1 MKISFIVPSWHY
13 FSDPFKLQ
21 PYWELYYTTIL
32 KNQLGEKAEIN
43 LIDLRGKSKKG
54 ANDNFNS
61 IVDGIEERDF
71 YLYWVMKTGDANEVY
86 SIVQKLKKKF
96 PKSKHI
102 AGGTHIDMLPNECV
116 EKFDTIIIGPAE
128 NNFKISLET
137 DKKILKDDYANITF
151 AETPFPKRDLL
162 PYNSVFSKEMFKQY
176 GDYDATMVY
185 FSRGCFYKCSYCV
198 YNVPNKLQS
207 KDPKLITDEIEY
219 LKKQFK
225 VQAILLKDE
234 IALNPNK
241 KIFLPQMEALGKTN
255 ILWRGQT
262 TSVGTYDQLKIAKET
277 GCLELSVGIETVDDN
292 AMKYINKTWQSE
304 SIIAKFIE
312 NIKKVGIKI
321 KICLIFGLP
330 GEPKD
335 IVEKTVKFI
344 EKYKPDYISLSGF
357 CPMPGSPIYNNP
369 DKFGIEYIDKDWD
382 KHAHL
387 LYRFSDN
394 EHVGLPFRY
403 KKETEWGN
411 SFTRDEIVNN
421 IQQVQKWLSTQSMT
435 Y

>member
-1 MKISFIVPSWHY
+1 MNISFVIPSWHY
-13 FSDPFKLQ
+13 FNDPFKLQ

-32 KNQLGEKAEIN
+32 KKQFDNQANID
-43 LIDLRGKSKKG
+43 LIDLRGLSKTSK
-54 ANDNFNS
+54 DFQS
-61 IVDGIEERDF
+61 IINKIDKRDF

-86 SIVQKLKKKF
+86 SIVKTLKKKF
-96 PKSKHI
+96 PNSKHI
-102 AGGTHIDMLPNECV
+102 AGGTHIDMLQDEC
-116 EKFDTIIIGPAE
+116 EKFFDTIIVGPGE
-128 NNFKISLET
+128 NNFREA
-137 DKKILKDDYANITF
+137 ILGNHSKLQESYTNVSF
-151 AETPFPKRDLL
+151 AETNYPDRNLL
-162 PYNSVFSKEMFKQY
+162 PYKSIFSKEMFKQY
-176 GDYDATMVY
+176 GDFTATMVY

-207 KDPKLITDEIEY
+207 KSPKLITDEVEY
-219 LKKQFK
+219 LKKEFN

-255 ILWRGQT
+255 IIWRGQT
-262 TSVGTYDQLKIAKET
+262 TSVGTYDQLKIAKDT

-292 AMKYINKTWQSE
+292 VMKYINKTWQSE
-304 SIIAKFIE
+304 KIIANFIE

-330 GEPKD
+330 GEPKN
-335 IVEKTVKFI
+335 IVEKTLKFI
-344 EKYKPDYISLSGF
+344 EKYRPDYISLSGF
-357 CPMPGSPIYNNP
+357 CPMPGSPIYENP
-369 DKFGIEYIDKDWD
+369 KKFGIEHIDKDWD

-387 LYRFSDN
+387 LYRFSDT

-403 KKETEWGN
+403 KKDTEWGN
-411 SFTRDEIVNN
+411 SFTRDQIIEN
-421 IQQVQKWLSTQSMT
+421 IKEVQKWLSAQSMT

>member
-13 FSDPFKLQ
+13 FNDPFKLQ

-32 KNQLGEKAEIN
+32 KKQLGSKAEIN
-43 LIDLRGKSKKG
+43 LIDLRGKSKQNGK
-54 ANDNFNS
+54 DNFNL
-61 IVDGIEERDF
+61 IIDEIEKRDF
-71 YLYWVMKTGDANEVY
+71 YLYWIMKTGDANEVY

-102 AGGTHIDMLPNECV
+102 AGGTHIDMLPDECA

-128 NNFKISLET
+128 NNFKLSLEAN
-137 DKKILKDDYANITF
+137 KKVLKENYTNVPF
-151 AETPFPKRDLL
+151 SETPYPKRDLL
-162 PYNSVFSKEMFKQY
+162 PFNSVFSKEIFKQY
-176 GDYDATMVY
+176 GNYNATMVY

-207 KDPKLITDEIEY
+207 KSPKLITDEIEY
-219 LKKQFK
+219 LKKEFQ

-241 KIFLPQMEALGKTN
+241 KIFLPQMDALGKTN
-255 ILWRGQT
+255 VLWRGQT

-304 SIIAKFIE
+304 KIIAKFIE

-330 GEPKD
+330 GEPKN

-344 EKYKPDYISLSGF
+344 EKYRPDYISLSGF

-387 LYRFSDN
+387 LYRFSDT

-411 SFTRDEIVNN
+411 SFTRDQIIGN
-421 IQQVQKWLSTQSMT
+421 IKEVQKWLSTQSMT

>member
-1 MKISFIVPSWHY
+1 MNISFVIPSWHY
-13 FSDPFKLQ
+13 FNDPFKLQ

-32 KNQLGEKAEIN
+32 KKQLINQANID
-43 LIDLRGKSKKG
+43 LIDLRGLSK
-54 ANDNFNS
+54 ANNNFQS
-61 IVDGIEERDF
+61 IVDKIEKRDF

-86 SIVQKLKKKF
+86 SIVKTLKKKF
-96 PKSKHI
+96 PNSRHV
-102 AGGTHIDMLPNECV
+102 AGGTHIDMLQDEC
-116 EKFDTIIIGPAE
+116 EKIFDTIIVGPGE
-128 NNFKISLET
+128 NNFHKAILGNHSKLEESYT
-137 DKKILKDDYANITF
+137 SVPF
-151 AETPFPKRDLL
+151 AETTYPDRSLL
-162 PYNSVFSKEMFKQY
+162 PYESVFSKEMFKQY
-176 GDYDATMVY
+176 GDFPATMVY

-207 KDPKLITDEIEY
+207 KSPKLITDEVEY
-219 LKKQFK
+219 LKKEFK
-225 VQAILLKDE
+225 VKAILLKDE

-262 TSVGTYDQLKIAKET
+262 TSVGTYDQLKIAKDT

-292 AMKYINKTWQSE
+292 TMKYINKTWQSE
-304 SIIAKFIE
+304 KIIAKFIE

-344 EKYKPDYISLSGF
+344 EKYRPDYISLSGF
-357 CPMPGSPIYNNP
+357 CPMPGSPIYQDP
-369 DKFGIEYIDKDWD
+369 EKFGIEYIDKDWD

-387 LYRFSDN
+387 LYRFSDT

-403 KKETEWGN
+403 KKDTEWGN
-411 SFTRDEIVNN
+411 SFTRDQIIGN
-421 IQQVQKWLSTQSMT
+421 IKEVQKWLSTQSMT